1 MKNEKYFLIGIP
13 NSGKTTLGKRA
24 AEKLCLPFYDTDL
37 MICEKLDNPLD
48 LFRMT
53 FGGRFAAEQI
63 KIISRLAKLDG
74 KALIA
79 TGAEAALSPE
89 CASLMKASGTVI
101 NIKRKPDILLEEF
114 KKSGKRGM
122 IMKEENGAEIVMQ
135 EEAIRLYAKESSQY
149 EALADLSLENDG
161 TEDEGLEKL
170 LKLMENSG
178 D

>member
-1 MKNEKYFLIGIP
+1 MKKYFLIGIP
-13 NSGKTTLGKRA
+13 NSGKSTLGRRA
-24 AEKLCLPFYDTDL
+24 AEKLRIPFYDTDL
-37 MICEKLDNPLD
+37 IICEKLDNPLD

-53 FGGRFAAEQI
+53 FNGQFVAEQI
-63 KIISRLAKLDG
+63 KIISKLAKLNG

-89 CASLMKASGTVI
+89 CASIMKDSGTVI

-122 IMKEENGAEIVMQ
+122 IMKEGNGKEINMQ
-135 EEAIRLYAKESSQY
+135 EEAIRLYAKECSQY
-149 EALADLSLENDG
+149 EALADLSFENDG
-161 TEDEGLEKL
+161 TEDEALEKL

-178 D
+178 G